1 MNEAIITFVS
11 HEFNAGVLV
20 PFTKV
25 VRVEFEGTP
34 EQFLQMLNSNKGS
47 SGGWPIGFEAVA
59 TEDLTAQA

>member
-25 VRVEFEGTP
+25 VRVEFEGKP
-34 EQFLQMLNSNKGS
+34 EVFLTALSYASTNSG
-47 SGGWPIGFEAVA
+47 PLTVVA
-59 TEDLTAQA
+59 MEDLTAQA